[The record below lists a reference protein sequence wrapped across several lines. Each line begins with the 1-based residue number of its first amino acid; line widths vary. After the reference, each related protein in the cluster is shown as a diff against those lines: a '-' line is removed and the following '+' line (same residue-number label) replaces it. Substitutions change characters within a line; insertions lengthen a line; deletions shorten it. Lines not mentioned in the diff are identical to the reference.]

1 MTSPVQHLF
10 FRSELEPRF
19 VGFAFNTVQTAF
31 GRFETGHPSK
41 SELIAVYRLKDTGGN
56 LLGLVNAQFCFAT
69 AAFPVSCNNR
79 MQIVFS
85 QPVFAVKGTKGCCPL
100 LAFRH
105 DTGLF
110 PCSILPHLLQ
120 LSHCC
125 AQGGIVQLTGE
136 LKLAHNGTH
145 LSIVHSNRQ
154 FNNKTLRGH
163 RH

>member
-1 MTSPVQHLF
+1 
-10 FRSELEPRF
+10 
-19 VGFAFNTVQTAF
+19 VQTAF

-69 AAFPVSCNNR
+69 AAFPVPCNDR
-79 MQIVFS
+79 VQIVFS
-85 QPVFAVKGTKGCCPL
+85 QPVFAVQGTKGCCPL
-100 LAFRH
+100 LAFGH
-105 DTGLF
+105 GASLF
-110 PCSILPHLLQ
+110 PSGILPHLLQ
-120 LSHCC
+120 LPDGC
-125 AQGGIVQLTGE
+125 AKGGIVQLTGE